1 MQEGRKNM
9 STFQD
14 LLNETAKESSGSKIT
29 ITKEWCDN
37 HGLISD
43 GNIRRRWGSR
53 IGKNPMQYGLIPDN
67 IINPGCGK
75 FSNKSSDNLSHYI
88 KN

>member
-1 MQEGRKNM
+1 M

-14 LLNETAKESSGSKIT
+14 LLNEISKVAYGSKVT
-29 ITKEWCDN
+29 ISEEWCNN

-43 GNIRRRWGSR
+43 GKLRRRWGQL
-53 IGKNPMQYGLIPDN
+53 IGKDPTRYGLRADTS
-67 IINPGCGK
+67 INPGCGK

-88 KN
+88 KQ